1 MERIL
6 DSTGPSSTPWRIREL
21 RDRHPLPSVL
31 VVEDDR
37 DIREMLATLLDLTG
51 FAPVCC
57 DSADAA
63 LRVLRARRFDVILTD
78 YALPVHSGVW
88 MLQQAQSEGLIDGVP
103 VLIATAHSNFPDASR
118 YEVIRKPFDLDE
130 LVARLE
136 RRLQRRVTPLPR
148 PSPPIVRPPVPGR
161 VDGSGRDEQCPGLE
175 LILYVGGS
183 RSIAELEHARRL
195 LSESRTLHVRV
206 TICHRIEDAER
217 PLERTPRRPQTF
229 LLGHIENLDM
239 LLALIGECEDQVVDN
254 PIGQAP
260 SRTANS
266 APIDSSA
273 PVNSRRSRAK
283 QKRT

>member
-6 DSTGPSSTPWRIREL
+6 DSTGPSSTPWRIREGK
-21 RDRHPLPSVL
+21 DRRPLPSVL
-31 VVEDDR
+31 VVDDDP
-37 DIREMLATLLDLTG
+37 DIRDMLAMLLELTG

-63 LRVLRARRFDVILTD
+63 LGVLRARRFDVILTD
-78 YALPVHSGVW
+78 YALPVHSGIW
-88 MLQQAQSEGLIDGVP
+88 MLQQAQAERLIDGVP
-103 VLIATAHSNFPDASR
+103 VLIATAHSNLPDASR
-118 YEVIRKPFDLDE
+118 YEIIRKPFDLDE
-130 LVARLE
+130 LVARIE

-148 PSPPIVRPPVPGR
+148 TSAVIARPPGR
-161 VDGSGRDEQCPGLE
+161 RHLDGSGRDEDDPDLE

-195 LSESRTLHVRV
+195 LSQSRSLRVRV
-206 TICHRIEDAER
+206 TMCHRIDETEC
-217 PLERTPRRPQTF
+217 PMERTPRRPQTF

-239 LLALIGECEDQVVDN
+239 LLALIGECEDQLIET
-254 PIGQAP
+254 PLAHAP
-260 SRTANS
+260 SRTANN

>member
-6 DSTGPSSTPWRIREL
+6 DSTGPSSTPWRIREPG
-21 RDRHPLPSVL
+21 DRHSPPSVL

-37 DIREMLATLLDLTG
+37 DIRDMLATLLELTG

-63 LRVLRARRFDVILTD
+63 LRVLRARRVDMILTD
-78 YALPVHSGVW
+78 YALPVHSGIW
-88 MLQQAQSEGLIDGVP
+88 MLQQAQAERLIDGVP
-103 VLIATAHSNFPDASR
+103 VLIATAHSNLPDASR
-118 YEVIRKPFDLDE
+118 YEIIPKPFDLDE

-148 PSPPIVRPPVPGR
+148 PSAVIARPPR
-161 VDGSGRDEQCPGLE
+161 ERLDGGGGDENGPELE

-183 RSIAELEHARRL
+183 RSTAELEQARRV
-195 LSESRTLHVRV
+195 LSQSRSLHVRV
-206 TICHRIEDAER
+206 TICRRSDEAEYR
-217 PLERTPRRPQTF
+217 LERTPRRPQTI
-229 LLGHIENLDM
+229 LLGHIEHLDM
-239 LLALIGECEDQVVDN
+239 LRALISECEDQLADA
-254 PIGQAP
+254 PLDQAP

-273 PVNSRRSRAK
+273 PFNSRRSRAK